1 MQLPSLQ
8 GHFARL
14 SAGFFISSEAS
25 MTTLKAARP
34 GRPMG
39 RLHQEDVRAKI
50 QASQLVNRLTDHVLG
65 RTEMSP
71 TQVQAAKILLGK
83 TLPDL
88 SAVELA
94 GEGGG
99 EIVHRVEFAIVDP
112 KN

>member
-1 MQLPSLQ
+1 
-8 GHFARL
+8 
-14 SAGFFISSEAS
+14 
-25 MTTLKAARP
+25 
-34 GRPMG
+34 
-39 RLHQEDVRAKI
+39 
-50 QASQLVNRLTDHVLG
+50 
-65 RTEMSP
+65 MSP